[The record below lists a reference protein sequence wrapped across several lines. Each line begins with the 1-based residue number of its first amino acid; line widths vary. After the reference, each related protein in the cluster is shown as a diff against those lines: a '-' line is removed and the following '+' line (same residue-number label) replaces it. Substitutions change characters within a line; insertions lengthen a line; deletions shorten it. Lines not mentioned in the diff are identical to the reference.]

1 MNLAPIAEIK
11 AELRSM
17 YPMFKFDMKPQQ
29 STQSYSLIVFKGVE
43 RLGDMTINADT
54 PMDVFWSRVREWMLQ
69 FIRNY

>member
-1 MNLAPIAEIK
+1 MNLAPIAQIK
-11 AELRSM
+11 AELRNM

-43 RLGDMTINADT
+43 RLGDMSIDADT
-54 PMDVFWSRVREWMLQ
+54 PMDVFWSRVREWMLP